1 MSSADF
7 GRDYTIMPA
16 VVCPLCGIRRARRS
30 CPAVGQQICAVCCGT
45 KRLTQIACPSDCPW
59 LVSAREH
66 PAAAVV
72 RQRQRDMG
80 LLMQMM
86 RDFDQRQSQL
96 FLMVCTFLKKYPSPE
111 LQPLVD
117 DDVAEAMTA
126 LAGLAAGGTHRHHAA
141 TGPREG
147 RRRRRQCVR
156 ARRCRRVAPSRRSRA
171 RRARRRPGESPR
183 LHRLPRPR
191 RRQAATGRRGRD
203 AGRTGRGAVAFD
215 HPVAAAIIGVSP
227 KDIESGHGQEM

>member
-1 MSSADF
+1 
-7 GRDYTIMPA
+7 MPA

-72 RQRQRDMG
+72 KQQQRDIG

-96 FLMVCTFLKKYPSPE
+96 FLMVCTFLKKYPSSE

-117 DDVAEAMTA
+117 DDVAEAMAA
-126 LAGLAAGGTHRHHAA
+126 LASTYETAARGLIYEHRPASLPAERIVSTLRPVLANAGEGGGSAFERDVAVVLRRAEEAVRDVRAADSGNRRAFIDFLIRVVVRRPPGEEAGAGGEPPA
-141 TGPREG
+141 E
-147 RRRRRQCVR
+147 
-156 ARRCRRVAPSRRSRA
+156 PSR
-171 RRARRRPGESPR
+171 
-183 LHRLPRPR
+183 L
-191 RRQAATGRRGRD
+191 
-203 AGRTGRGAVAFD
+203 
-215 HPVAAAIIGVSP
+215 IIP
-227 KDIESGHGQEM
+227 

>member
-1 MSSADF
+1 
-7 GRDYTIMPA
+7 MPA

-72 RQRQRDMG
+72 RQQQRDMG

-126 LAGLAAGGTHRHHAA
+126 LASTYETAARGLIYEHRPASLPAERIVTTLRPVLAKAG
-141 TGPREG
+141 EG
-147 RRRRRQCVR
+147 GGSAFERDVAVVLRRAEEAVRDVR
-156 ARRCRRVAPSRRSRA
+156 AADPGNRRAFIDFLVRVVVRRPPGDEAEMPGEPSAEPSR
-171 RRARRRPGESPR
+171 
-183 LHRLPRPR
+183 L
-191 RRQAATGRRGRD
+191 
-203 AGRTGRGAVAFD
+203 
-215 HPVAAAIIGVSP
+215 IIP
-227 KDIESGHGQEM
+227 